1 MLQSIASIA
10 SNAADD
16 NGYSKA
22 LCAKLAE
29 RFCQSALTHF
39 SLAQTSRT
47 PSEDTADSTLMDF
60 ANKVQQRALESNQPI
75 ALSSRP
81 VSETDDRQLAVA
93 PLGVTPGFIAVLF
106 EPLSVADRLAR
117 LQELRLIAEIAGG
130 HFLKPAATTPES
142 TSLHQSLELQDTT
155 YSIANELRRHAGCD
169 RVSVFVREGS
179 RLKLHAVSGQ
189 AAINH
194 RANVMQSMS
203 KLVNCVGW
211 FAEPFFHPSTEAVAP
226 EVEKTLT
233 DYVDVSDT
241 TALNVQTLLRPVDT
255 PPDAQVPPSPTH
267 ADVIGAVVL
276 ESFRGGTTSITRP
289 QTPFIHA
296 VELALNNAL
305 THNQIFLLP
314 LWKRLGRWMGANAR
328 GKLIIAAT
336 LAIVAAL
343 ALTFVKTEYH
353 LHANGTL
360 QPTQQHHLF
369 APMDGIVKELRI
381 EHGSMLNEQ
390 DVVLELE
397 NAELEQQ
404 IDRVLGELNV
414 VQRRLLATTA
424 MRMQRPSRQRPG
436 DAARPSEQIASDQQQ
451 LESELEHLTEQLQ
464 LLRSRHAKLTVR
476 TPAAGKIVTWEV
488 QDQLRARPVNRGQL
502 LVTVAVVDGPWQ
514 LQLDLPEKHTQ
525 RLQKAFA
532 TSQSLESPLLVDFV
546 TGTAPDE
553 FHFAHVTH
561 VADSAQPHETLGV
574 AIRVHAAVPDDANIA
589 RHTGADVRAKIRCG
603 QRPLGFVLFNNVVE
617 FVRLRVLFYFR

>member
-1 MLQSIASIA
+1 
-10 SNAADD
+10 
-16 NGYSKA
+16 
-22 LCAKLAE
+22 
-29 RFCQSALTHF
+29 
-39 SLAQTSRT
+39 
-47 PSEDTADSTLMDF
+47 MDF
-60 ANKVQQRALESNQPI
+60 ADKVQQRAMESNQPI
-75 ALSSRP
+75 ALSSRR

-93 PLGVTPGFIAVLF
+93 PLGGTPGFIAVLF
-106 EPLSVADRLAR
+106 EPLSVADRLAK
-117 LQELRLIAEIAGG
+117 LQQLRLIAEIAGG
-130 HFLKPAATTPES
+130 HFLKPNASTPES
-142 TSLHQSLELQDTT
+142 TSLHQSLDLQDTT

-179 RLKLHAVSGQ
+179 RLKLHAVSGL
-189 AAINH
+189 ATINH
-194 RANVMQSMS
+194 RGNVMQSMS
-203 KLVNCVGW
+203 ELVNCVGW

-226 EVEKTLT
+226 EVENVLASYI
-233 DYVDVSDT
+233 DASDA
-241 TALNVQTLLRPVDT
+241 TALNVQTLLRPADT
-255 PPDAQVPPSPTH
+255 QGSLAPTY

-289 QTPFIHA
+289 QTPCIHA
-296 VELALNNAL
+296 SELALNNAL
-305 THNQIFLLP
+305 THNRIFLLP
-314 LWKRLGRWMGANAR
+314 LWTRLGRWIGANAR

-360 QPTQQHHLF
+360 QPMQRHHLF

-381 EHGSMLNEQ
+381 EHGSMLNDQ

-397 NAELEQQ
+397 NADLEQQ
-404 IDRVLGELNV
+404 VDRILGELNV

-436 DAARPSEQIASDQQQ
+436 AAARPSEQIASDQQQ
-451 LESELEHLTEQLQ
+451 LESELEHLTDQLQ
-464 LLRSRHAKLTVR
+464 LLRSRQSQLTVR

-488 QDQLRARPVNRGQL
+488 QDQLRGRPVNRGQL

-532 TSQSLESPLLVDFV
+532 ASQSLESPLLVDFV

-553 FHFAHVTH
+553 LHLAHVTH
-561 VADSAQPHETLGV
+561 VADSAQPHETLGI

-603 QRPLGFVLFNNVVE
+603 QQPLGYVLFNNVVE